1 MIGIVTDS
9 TCDIPS
15 ELAQQHSIT
24 VVPQVLIWGDEQ
36 YRDRV
41 DLQPGEFYQRLGAD
55 KVRPRT
61 SLPGVYDFHAAYEQ
75 AATSGARELLVITV
89 SSTLSGTYDNA
100 RQAAEAFSLPVTVLD
115 SRGTSMGMG
124 WQVLAAA
131 RARDAGLDLRAV
143 LERVEAVRQRI
154 TQMVGLD
161 TLEYL
166 RKGGRIGAAARW
178 ATSLMRIKSLVGFNV
193 LTNLVEPLGLA
204 RTYHALI
211 DLLYR
216 KFFDQL
222 KSKHNLR
229 IAVLHGNALDEAQQ
243 LAERIRSEFDPL
255 ELLVNST
262 GPVVGLH
269 TGPGAL
275 GLCGYVDG

>member
-1 MIGIVTDS
+1 MPDTIVDS
-9 TCDIPS
+9 KFRILESLPKLAGRQRYLVSDLISS
-15 ELAQQHSIT
+15 ELA
-24 VVPQVLIWGDEQ
+24 VLETAPLDG
-36 YRDRV
+36 
-41 DLQPGEFYQRLGAD
+41 GERAVIRAL
-55 KVRPRT
+55 RPRT

-75 AATSGARELLVITV
+75 AASRGARELLVITV

-143 LERVEAVRQRI
+143 LDRVEVVRQRI

-178 ATSLMRIKSLVGFNV
+178 ATSLMRIKPLVGFNV

-275 GLCGYVDG
+275 GIAYMAGM

>member
-1 MIGIVTDS
+1 MISIITDS
-9 TCDIPS
+9 TCDIPAD
-15 ELAQQHSIT
+15 LAGQHGIL
-24 VVPQVLIWGDEQ
+24 VVPQMLIWGEQQ

-41 DLQPGEFYQRLGAD
+41 DLQPGEFYQRLQAD
-55 KVRPRT
+55 KDRPRT
-61 SLPGVYDFHAAYEQ
+61 SLPAVYDFRTAYES
-75 AATSGARELLVITV
+75 AASRGASELLVLTL
-89 SSTLSGTYDNA
+89 SSALSGTYETA
-100 RQAAEAFSLPVTVLD
+100 RQAADGFSLPVTVVD
-115 SRGTSMGMG
+115 SRGTSMGLG

-131 RARDAGLDLRAV
+131 RAHDAGLDLRGMLA
-143 LERVEAVRQRI
+143 RVQHVRRRI

-178 ATSLMRIKSLVGFNV
+178 ASSLMRIKPLVGLNV

-204 RTYHALI
+204 RTYKTLV

-222 KSKHNLR
+222 KSRTNLR
-229 IAVLHGNALDEAQQ
+229 IAVLHGNAIEEAEK
-243 LAERIRSEFDPL
+243 LAERIRAEFDPL
-255 ELLVNST
+255 ELFINST
-262 GPVVGLH
+262 GPAVGLH

-275 GLCGYVDG
+275 GLCGYVDE